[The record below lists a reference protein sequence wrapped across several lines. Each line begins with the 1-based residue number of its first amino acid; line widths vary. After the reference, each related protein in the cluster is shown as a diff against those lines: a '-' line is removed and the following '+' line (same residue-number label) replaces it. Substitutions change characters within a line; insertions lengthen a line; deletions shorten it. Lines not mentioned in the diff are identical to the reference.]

1 MTRIRRP
8 HIEGKEL
15 RESFQPLVWVRL
27 VGLSLLVAYV
37 VAFVLENA
45 KSVHVHFVLTTTRVS
60 LIWVILLSL
69 VIGILAGVVGS
80 QLYRHRRRRAQRE
93 PRNPV

>member
-1 MTRIRRP
+1 VKVRRP
-8 HIEGKEL
+8 HVDGKEL

-27 VGLSLLVAYV
+27 IGLSLLVAYV

-45 KSVHVHFVLTTTRVS
+45 KTVHVHFVLTTTSVS

-69 VIGILAGVVGS
+69 AIGILAGIVGS
-80 QLYRHRRRRAQRE
+80 QLYRHRRRRALRE

>member
-1 MTRIRRP
+1 VKVRRP
-8 HIEGKEL
+8 RVDGKEL

-27 VGLSLLVAYV
+27 IGLSLLVAYV

-45 KSVHVHFVLTTTRVS
+45 KTVHVHFVLTTTSVS

-69 VIGILAGVVGS
+69 AIGILAGIVGS
-80 QLYRHRRRRAQRE
+80 QLYRHRRRRALRE